1 MGVMVSLLD
10 EIRNRLQT
18 AIGTGKDLADVKR
31 VLVGSHEEARKMNDY
46 PVINITLISGEEIPT
61 ATRKYVDKMQVEVKL
76 ITNKL
81 VYKDGDT
88 NNNLLF
94 NTSLETGALY
104 LFEKM
109 LNVLDKNTSDELDFD
124 FATSSNNLRL
134 FNYDIETINSVY
146 EFTLTIEIE
155 TEEFQGG
162 SRWKI
167 G

>member
-10 EIRNRLQT
+10 EVRNRLQT
-18 AIGTGKDLADVKR
+18 AIGAGKDLEGIKR
-31 VLVGSHEEARKMNDY
+31 VLVGSHEEARRLNDY
-46 PVINITLISGEEIPT
+46 PVINITLAGGEELPT
-61 ATRKYVDKMQVEVKL
+61 ATRKYVNKMQIEVKL

-81 VYKDGDT
+81 AYKDGDL

-94 NTSLETGALY
+94 NTTSETGALY

-146 EFTLTIEIE
+146 EFTLIIDIE

-162 SRWKI
+162 SR
-167 G
+167 